1 MFIFKAGESQ
11 TSLYILILFSYFT
24 SLSQIFSEKL
34 LKISLIMNLSK
45 KFEQLIMKQLES
57 FGCSMGV
64 THLVMY
70 LASAKQGTKATFE
83 MIGQWPQI
91 DRLLISIED
100 DPSLKVSS
108 PNRRWYPLQENDIL
122 VGVLRVET
130 DLKGG
135 NWPVSLD
142 SRLKA
147 LSISLAKSVSIELE
161 RQNKNEEIHYLKNQ
175 VNVII
180 HQLRN
185 PLAALRTYAKLLIK
199 SLDADDDSIEI
210 VEQMI
215 IEQKQINQYMDSFE
229 QLNETIQLPLEI
241 GEERLLL
248 PPNLDNKK
256 VITVQSLLRPI
267 LERGKANAKLEYRD
281 WIEPSLWPD
290 WTLLPVKAKYIVI
303 AEIVANLLENAFK
316 YAQKDAE
323 IWIGITSKGLY
334 IFDDGKKISKH
345 ENEKIFQKGFR
356 GSAAKKKDGTGVGLF
371 LARKLAKQIGG
382 DLNLLEKSSINDVE
396 ELKNIQKKNIFY
408 LELPTKE
415 LHV

>member
-1 MFIFKAGESQ
+1 MK
-11 TSLYILILFSYFT
+11 
-24 SLSQIFSEKL
+24 
-34 LKISLIMNLSK
+34 LSK
-45 KFEQLIMKQLES
+45 KFEELIIKQLES

-70 LASAKQGTKATFE
+70 LASTEQGTKASFE

-91 DRLLISIED
+91 DRLLISVED

-122 VGVLRVET
+122 LGVLRVET
-130 DLKGG
+130 DLKEG

-147 LSISLAKSVSIELE
+147 LSLSLAKCVSIELE
-161 RQNKNEEIHYLKNQ
+161 RQNKNEEINYLKNQ

-199 SLDADDDSIEI
+199 RLGSDDDSIEI
-210 VEQMI
+210 VERMI
-215 IEQKQINQYMDSFE
+215 TEQKQINNYMDSFA
-229 QLNETIQLPLEI
+229 QLNSAIQLPLEI

-256 VITVQSLLRPI
+256 LITVQSLLRPI
-267 LERGKANAKLEYRD
+267 LERGQANANLENRD
-281 WIEPSLWPD
+281 WTEPSLWPD
-290 WTLLPVKAKYIVI
+290 WTLSPLKAKYAVI

-316 YAQKDAE
+316 YAKKDAE
-323 IWIGITSKGLY
+323 IGLTIMSKGLC
-334 IFDDGKKISKH
+334 IFDAVSYTH
-345 ENEKIFQKGFR
+345 L
-356 GSAAKKKDGTGVGLF
+356 T
-371 LARKLAKQIGG
+371 
-382 DLNLLEKSSINDVE
+382 
-396 ELKNIQKKNIFY
+396 
-408 LELPTKE
+408 LPTNRE
-415 LHV
+415 V